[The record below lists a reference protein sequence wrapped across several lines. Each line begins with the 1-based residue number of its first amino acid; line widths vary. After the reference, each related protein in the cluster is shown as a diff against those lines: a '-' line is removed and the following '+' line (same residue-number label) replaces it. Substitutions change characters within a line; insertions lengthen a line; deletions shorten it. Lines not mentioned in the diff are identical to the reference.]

1 MRDFPSVASCDVY
14 EVRHALSPYTAE
26 RERIMNDAEGIFLD
40 FSARKLE
47 ALTGRIESCLDRLNG
62 EQIWARGGENE
73 NAVGNLALH
82 LTGNVRQWIVSG
94 IGGKPDVR
102 ERDSEFAARGGESAV
117 ELKEHL
123 RATVSEAVAVI
134 GSCGDRLTERVVIQ
148 KYEQSVL
155 EAIYHVVEHFSMHTG
170 QIQFATK
177 MLTGTDLG
185 FYAHLRTA
193 AAHGEKTP

>member
-1 MRDFPSVASCDVY
+1 
-14 EVRHALSPYTAE
+14 
-26 RERIMNDAEGIFLD
+26 MNEANAIDNTGRIFLD

-47 ALTGRIESCLDRLNG
+47 LLGGRIESCLDRLNG

-82 LTGNVRQWIVSG
+82 LAGNVRQWIVSG
-94 IGGKPDVR
+94 VGGTPYVR
-102 ERDSEFAARGGESAV
+102 ERDAEFAARGGASAA
-117 ELKEHL
+117 ELKERL
-123 RATVSEAVAVI
+123 RVVVVEAVAVI
-134 GSCGDRLTERVVIQ
+134 DGLRAERLTERVTIQ

-177 MLTGTDLG
+177 MLTGADLE

>member
-1 MRDFPSVASCDVY
+1 
-14 EVRHALSPYTAE
+14 
-26 RERIMNDAEGIFLD
+26 MNETDRIFLD

-47 ALTGRIESCLDRLNG
+47 LLTGRIESCLDRLSG

-82 LTGNVRQWIVSG
+82 LAGNVRQWIVSG
-94 IGGKPDVR
+94 VGGKPDVR
-102 ERDSEFAARGGESAV
+102 ERDAEFAARGGASAA
-117 ELKEHL
+117 ELKQRL
-123 RATVSEAVAVI
+123 RATVREAAAVI
-134 GSCGDRLTERVVIQ
+134 GGVSAQRLIERVTIQ

-177 MLTGTDLG
+177 MLTGADLG
-185 FYAHLRTA
+185 FYVHLKA